1 MQHGSGA
8 EGGMMQIAV
17 FPNLGKEKAG
27 EIVERIFDFY
37 QDKDVRLIM
46 PAQEASHFH
55 KEKFGLP
62 CVERVHVDMA
72 LSIGGDGTLL
82 GVCRRFGWKSVPV
95 CGINLG
101 TLGFMA
107 DIEIDELESRLEK
120 ILYGDYRIERRLLLS
135 GYVRNEKGERFLGNA
150 VNDVVITK
158 GGAARMLHLGL
169 CVNETHLSDFQA
181 DGIIVSSPTGSTA
194 YSLSAGGPIMNP
206 NIRAL
211 LLTPICAH
219 TFQMR
224 PLAVGED
231 DVIQIK
237 PSARQKDVIVTFD
250 GQESH
255 QIEPGDE
262 VIVRK
267 AETMARIVKF
277 DDKDYYQILRS
288 KLWGV

>member
-1 MQHGSGA
+1 MQHAYGHDT
-8 EGGMMQIAV
+8 GMMQIAV
-17 FPNLGKEKAG
+17 YPNLGKKRAG
-27 EIVERIFDFY
+27 EIVERIFDYY

-46 PAQEASHFH
+46 PSTEAKFFH
-55 KEKFGLP
+55 KENFGLP
-62 CVERVHVDMA
+62 CVERLHVDMA

-82 GVCRRFGWKSVPV
+82 GVCRRFGWQSVPV
-95 CGINLG
+95 CGINIG

-107 DIEIDELESRLEK
+107 DIEVDELESRLGK
-120 ILYGDYRIERRLLLS
+120 ILSGDYRIERRLLLS
-135 GYVRNEKGERFLGNA
+135 GYVRNEKGEHFLGNA
-150 VNDVVITK
+150 VNDVVVTN
-158 GGAARMLHLGL
+158 GGVARMLHMGL
-169 CVNETHLSDFQA
+169 SVNDTHLSDFQA

-224 PLAVGED
+224 PLVVGED
-231 DVIQIK
+231 DIIQIK
-237 PSARQKDVIVTFD
+237 ASASKQDVIVTFD

-255 QIEPGDE
+255 QIKPGDE
-262 VIVRK
+262 VIIRK
-267 AETMARIVKF
+267 ADSMAKIVKF
-277 DDKDYYQILRS
+277 DDKDYYQVLRS